1 MRGAIKGVLAEELE
15 NSIRMKKSYEEALK
29 KLPKG
34 SLAIRKI
41 RGHEYGYLA
50 ERVGGKVKYRY
61 LGKLS
66 AAEKHKYVEAKK
78 LRAKYRKLLSK
89 VKKQIRYL
97 KGALRGKESI

>member
-15 NSIRMKKSYEEALK
+15 NSIRMKKSYEGALR

-41 RGHEYGYLA
+41 RGHEYCYLA

-66 AAEKHKYVEAKK
+66 AAEKQKHLEAKE